1 MSISFPAAF
10 AAAYG
15 MPPTGLILLGRSGTG
30 GSPGRRSE
38 AKVPMVDLAEP

>member
-15 MPPTGLILLGRSGTG
+15 ASPTGLILLGRSETR
-30 GSPGRRSE
+30 GSPGQRSE